1 MCAARF
7 ERGARGIGLRHS
19 RENLERI
26 RSEDREFLARL
37 GYTQQLIREMG
48 GFSNFAVSFSV
59 ISILTGAVLL
69 FGYGLRYGG
78 PLINTL
84 GWPIVSAFVLC
95 VAASMAEIASAYP
108 TAGGLYFWSFRMGGR
123 GIAWTC
129 AWLNLIGQI
138 TITAGIDIGAA
149 AYTTGLVTSALGIAP
164 NTAVPIFGAMD
175 GWTFWLA
182 VMFALM
188 VPQVIINVRGVRL
201 VAWLSDFSVIWHIAG
216 VAMIAI
222 LLTFAGRYHNGWSFL
237 LSTAHP
243 MSTADGVAVFSVGP
257 FKMRSLML
265 RIPGV
270 KALYDSNFYAFGF
283 VLGLLQAQWTYT
295 GYDASAHMA
304 EETYLA
310 RMNSAWGV
318 FLSVAVSCVA
328 GYVALIVLT
337 ASIPPGKIAETAA
350 DPYPVLY
357 IARAALAPVFAN
369 AIAVT
374 IAGAMWLCGLS
385 SLTSMARMCFA
396 FARDGGF
403 PGSWFAARI
412 DPRFGTPVGAIL
424 MTSALAFLAT
434 VYSAAYTVVT
444 SMSTMALYLAY
455 AIPIYL
461 NWRNRR
467 RGAGEFTTAE
477 SAPWNLGRFGPAL
490 NLVSIAWVGFIT
502 ILFSI
507 PPNELAGLTMLAL
520 GATLW
525 CYWRLRQRARF
536 RGPALAARGAGEAEL
551 TAAGT
556 GAGR

>member
-1 MCAARF
+1 M
-7 ERGARGIGLRHS
+7 
-19 RENLERI
+19 
-26 RSEDREFLARL
+26 
-37 GYTQQLIREMG
+37 GYAQQLLREMG
-48 GFSNFAVSFSV
+48 GFSNFALSFSV

-84 GWPIVSAFVLC
+84 GWPLVSAFVLC

-149 AYTTGLVTSALGIAP
+149 AYTAGFVTNALGIAS
-164 NTAVPIFGAMD
+164 NTAVPLFGPMD

-182 VMFALM
+182 VMFALL
-188 VPQVIINVRGVRL
+188 VPQVVINLGGVRL
-201 VAWLSDFSVIWHIAG
+201 VARLSEFSVVWHIAG

-222 LLTFAGRYHNGWSFL
+222 LLTVAGRYRNGWAFL

-243 MSTADGVAVFSVGP
+243 MKSSDGVAAFAIGP
-257 FKMRSLML
+257 FTVRSLMM

-270 KALYDSNFYAFGF
+270 KALYASNLYPFAF

-328 GYVALIVLT
+328 GYVVLLALTV
-337 ASIPPGKIAETAA
+337 SIPPGKIAQTAA

-357 IARAALAPVFAN
+357 IVRAALAPVFAN

-403 PGSWFAARI
+403 PGASFAGRI
-412 DPRFGTPVGAIL
+412 DPRFGTPAGAIL

-444 SMSTMALYLAY
+444 SISTMALYLAY

-467 RGAGEFTTAE
+467 RGHGEFTTAE
-477 SAPWNLGRFGPAL
+477 TAPWTLGRLSPVL
-490 NLVSIAWVGFIT
+490 NLVAIVWVAFIT
-502 ILFSI
+502 VLFSI

-520 GATLW
+520 AAILYS
-525 CYWRLRQRARF
+525 YWRFWQSGRF
-536 RGPALAARGAGEAEL
+536 RGPALQARAAGQAQP

-556 GAGR
+556 GDAIP

>member
-1 MCAARF
+1 
-7 ERGARGIGLRHS
+7 
-19 RENLERI
+19 
-26 RSEDREFLARL
+26 
-37 GYTQQLIREMG
+37 MG
-48 GFSNFAVSFSV
+48 GFSNFALSFSV

-149 AYTTGLVTSALGIAP
+149 AYTTGLVTNALGLP
-164 NTAVPIFGAMD
+164 PDTAVPILGPMD

-182 VMFALM
+182 AMFALM
-188 VPQVIINVRGVRL
+188 LPQVIINIRGVKL
-201 VAWLSDFSVIWHIAG
+201 VARLSDFSVIWHIAG

-222 LLTFAGRYHNGWSFL
+222 LLTVAGRYHNGWSFL

-243 MSTADGVAVFSVGP
+243 MKTSAGVATFALGP
-257 FKMRSLML
+257 FTVRSLMM

-270 KALYDSNFYAFGF
+270 KALYNSNLYAFAF

-328 GYVALIVLT
+328 GYVALLALT
-337 ASIPPGKIAETAA
+337 ISIPPGKIAQTAS

-357 IARAALAPVFAN
+357 IVRAALAPVFAN

-403 PGSWFAARI
+403 PGSSFAGRI
-412 DPRFGTPVGAIL
+412 DPRFGTPAGAIL

-444 SMSTMALYLAY
+444 SISTMALYLAY

-467 RGAGEFTTAE
+467 RGYGEFTSREA
-477 SAPWNLGRFGPAL
+477 APWNLGRAGPAL
-490 NLVSIAWVGFIT
+490 NLVAIVWVGFIT
-502 ILFSI
+502 MLFSI

-520 GATLW
+520 AAILY
-525 CYWRLRQRARF
+525 CYWRMRQSARF
-536 RGPALAARGAGEAEL
+536 RGPALRTRGAAEAQV
-551 TAAGT
+551 TAAGS
-556 GAGR
+556 GASP